1 MLGRIIST
9 NLKLS
14 HLSSLGISILQFILI
29 GAKKA
34 PKQVQSLIEQTHQQV
49 IDPNTQR
56 NVIELIEKIIIYKF
70 PQKSRQELEAMFN
83 LTEWKQT
90 KFYQEAKEEG
100 KLEGKLDGKL
110 DGKLETIPLLVR
122 LGLNQEQ
129 IARELNLKVE
139 IVHQFI
145 TNQNN

>member
-1 MLGRIIST
+1 MQRIYLDEIEGESPP
-9 NLKLS
+9 
-14 HLSSLGISILQFILI
+14 SLGISILQFIVI
-29 GAKKA
+29 STKKA
-34 PKQVQSLIEQTHQQV
+34 PEQVQSLIDQTRQQIV
-49 IDPNTQR
+49 DPNTQR

-100 KLEGKLDGKL
+100 KLEGKIEGKIE
-110 DGKLETIPLLVR
+110 GKMETIPLLVR
-122 LGLNQEQ
+122 LGLNEEQ

-139 IVHQFI
+139 IVHQFL

>member
-1 MLGRIIST
+1 MRTINQTLA
-9 NLKLS
+9 NLL
-14 HLSSLGISILQFILI
+14 
-29 GAKKA
+29 
-34 PKQVQSLIEQTHQQV
+34 
-49 IDPNTQR
+49 
-56 NVIELIEKIIIYKF
+56 IELIEKIIIYKF

-90 KFYQEAKEEG
+90 KFYQEAKKEG
-100 KLEGKLDGKL
+100 KIEGKIEGKM
-110 DGKLETIPLLVR
+110 ETIPLLVR
-122 LGLNQEQ
+122 LGLNEEQ

>member
-1 MLGRIIST
+1 MLGRIIGA

-14 HLSSLGISILQFILI
+14 HVSSLGISILQFILI
-29 GAKKA
+29 STKKA

>member
-1 MLGRIIST
+1 MLIST
-9 NLKLS
+9 
-14 HLSSLGISILQFILI
+14 
-29 GAKKA
+29 KKA

>member
-1 MLGRIIST
+1 
-9 NLKLS
+9 
-14 HLSSLGISILQFILI
+14 
-29 GAKKA
+29 
-34 PKQVQSLIEQTHQQV
+34 LIEQTHQQV

-90 KFYQEAKEEG
+90 KFYQEA
-100 KLEGKLDGKL
+100 
-110 DGKLETIPLLVR
+110 LLVR

>member
-1 MLGRIIST
+1 MQRIYLDEIEGESPP
-9 NLKLS
+9 
-14 HLSSLGISILQFILI
+14 SLGISILQFIVI
-29 GAKKA
+29 STKKA
-34 PKQVQSLIEQTHQQV
+34 PEQVQSLIDQTRQQIV
-49 IDPNTQR
+49 DPNTQR

-90 KFYQEAKEEG
+90 KFYQEAKKEG
-100 KLEGKLDGKL
+100 KIEGKIEGKM
-110 DGKLETIPLLVR
+110 ETIPLLVR
-122 LGLNQEQ
+122 LGLNEEQ